1 MKRVWLER
9 EGSGKGLVPKQAG
22 FYRLGP
28 RDKSADDFAG
38 KNGQKST
45 FWILF

>member
-9 EGSGKGLVPKQAG
+9 EGSGKGLVPKQAD

-28 RDKSADDFAG
+28 RDNGLVKSG
-38 KNGQKST
+38 SGRYE
-45 FWILF
+45 IHRR